1 MCNSTPKVHFNF
13 PLNSHRNK
21 FFDTRIST
29 LSSAGREEVE
39 CERCQ
44 APAQTRANNRV
55 WTRASLHLATRF
67 ELRQKICQHFDYH
80 QSKRSRSA
88 SEEPWDSST
97 IATSGLEIRGSESQI
112 HPEPSSPSH
121 QGTRPRRL
129 TKVGIREREMRLSKQ
144 KTNIG
149 GCMKICKS
157 DMVGL

>member
-1 MCNSTPKVHFNF
+1 MTQEYQ
-13 PLNSHRNK
+13 
-21 FFDTRIST
+21 
-29 LSSAGREEVE
+29 LSSAGHEEVE

-44 APAQTRANNRV
+44 APEQTRASNRES
-55 WTRASLHLATRF
+55 TLAASLHLATRF
-67 ELRQKICQHFDYH
+67 ELLRQKIFQHFGP

-88 SEEPWDSST
+88 SEEPWDSSN

-121 QGTRPRRL
+121 QGGRPRRL
-129 TKVGIREREMRLSKQ
+129 TKVGLTERDEISEA
-144 KTNIG
+144 KTNIV